1 MTAVSPLLPM
11 RFYLLSLSVTFRQTD
26 PFYVLD
32 LNPAG
37 AKVLGELLISGF
49 SSYIQSINADD
60 TLLVAV
66 GQEADANGSI
76 LGVQVTLFD
85 ATNPAKPIQLQRAVV
100 EQQFEVWSSSS
111 VQWDF
116 KSFRWLSL
124 GDDGVGILIIPLQV
138 VSYFSNDP
146 TGNFDGFFLY
156 DVSRSGISQRMNITH
171 VASQDFYGCYY
182 HASLP
187 ERSFV
192 FNGNV
197 TTMKGHS
204 VISTDLDSGKRRWEL
219 DMPKPTDI
227 NQCVYWF
234 V

>member
-1 MTAVSPLLPM
+1 MTFL
-11 RFYLLSLSVTFRQTD
+11 QTD

-37 AKVLGELLISGF
+37 AKVLGELQISGF

-66 GQEADANGSI
+66 GQEADADGRI

-85 ATNPAKPIQLQRAVV
+85 GTNPAKPIQLQRAVV
-100 EQQFEVWSSSS
+100 EQESDVWSSSS

-124 GDDGVGILIIPLQV
+124 GDGVGILIIPLQV
-138 VSYFSNDP
+138 VAFNSNAQ

-204 VISTDLDSGKRRWEL
+204 VISTDLDSGKRRWKL
-219 DMPKPTDI
+219 DMPKPTDT
-227 NQCVYWF
+227 NQCVFWL
-234 V
+234 